1 MKLEVIAVGNEVVF
15 GHTINTNA
23 SLISKKLDELGI
35 EPCYHVAVRDREED
49 IKQVLEIALNRADVI
64 IFCGG
69 LGPTKD
75 DLTKEAVCKF
85 LNKPLL
91 LNEEA
96 FNNLKALFRKFGKDM
111 SENNVKQAMF
121 PVDCCILKNDHGTAP
136 GCLFNLDNN
145 KYVALLPGP
154 PKEVGPMMDIL
165 INDHFASLKT
175 HIYITEEINVR
186 GIGESSIEAE
196 NSDLFGVFDDVECA
210 TYIAQDYIVIRIKAR
225 GVTKEDAQDKLN
237 YYKFKFIERLNAYI
251 IGYNS

>member
-23 SLISKKLDELGI
+23 SLISKKMDELGI
-35 EPCYHVAVRDREED
+35 EPCYHVAVRDRQKD
-49 IKQVLEIALNRADVI
+49 IEQVLEIALNRADII

-85 LNKPLL
+85 LNKPLI

-96 FNNLKALFRKFGKDM
+96 LKDLKAFFRIRNKNM
-111 SENNVKQAMF
+111 TENNIKQAMF
-121 PVDCCILKNDHGTAP
+121 PSDCFILKNNFGTAP

-145 KYVALLPGP
+145 KYIALLPGP
-154 PKEVGPMMDIL
+154 PKEVEAMMEIL
-165 INDHFASLKT
+165 IDDYFLKLKT
-175 HIYITEEINVR
+175 YVYVTEEINVK
-186 GIGESSIEAE
+186 GIGESLIEE
-196 NSDLFGVFDDVECA
+196 QNSDLLGIFEDVECA
-210 TYIAQDYIVIRIKAR
+210 TYIAQDYIVIRIKSR
-225 GVTKEDAQDKLN
+225 GFSKEDAQEKLN
-237 YYKFKFIERLNAYI
+237 YYKFNFSERLKEYI